1 MHFIF
6 AYHGVKLSPIP
17 AWIKAAIA
25 YINSRLPP
33 RLHPLRWV
41 CKTLAA
47 NIEGCFKS
55 GMLTWAT
62 TFIICLPNTETSMQ
76 IRLTTTFLGQM
87 IIPAL
92 LTVANMMEASWFRFE
107 PILISVYMNIASC
120 LRNNQS
126 LSFRIT
132 KNQVLASTGT
142 SWEASISLTNSD
154 PTTCSLLK
162 CTNITFSMLPS
173 CRTLSYLRSQIWPHC
188 SLFLWINKPQMV
200 NYAVME
206 HGLFCQ
212 GSNAITLSCS
222 LLHETSL
229 ALNHLHAIT
238 KEYLL
243 YDE

>member
-1 MHFIF
+1 MDKSCYCI
-6 AYHGVKLSPIP
+6 YKLTP
-17 AWIKAAIA
+17 ASSLTPTSVGMQ
-25 YINSRLPP
+25 NLGP
-33 RLHPLRWV
+33 
-41 CKTLAA
+41 LAA

-132 KNQVLASTGT
+132 KNQVLAST
-142 SWEASISLTNSD
+142 
-154 PTTCSLLK
+154 
-162 CTNITFSMLPS
+162 
-173 CRTLSYLRSQIWPHC
+173 
-188 SLFLWINKPQMV
+188 
-200 NYAVME
+200 E
-206 HGLFCQ
+206 H
-212 GSNAITLSCS
+212 
-222 LLHETSL
+222 
-229 ALNHLHAIT
+229 
-238 KEYLL
+238 
-243 YDE
+243 